1 MTTNPFVTATDSLSS
16 APSDSPKLGLR
27 PRWVAWTDGL
37 GMLASIGCAIHCA
50 AMPFVIAYLPALGQS
65 FLAGESFHQAMAISC
80 FIIALSAFL
89 PGLRKHGSF
98 KPLMIGGVG
107 VSMLSVAA
115 FGLAGE
121 CCPSCEE
128 APQPNLAVSEE
139 ACCPDCESPSEVE
152 CVEPTPAASDSK
164 TAGLFG
170 AFLPWITPLGGITLV
185 FAHIANHRLGCIN
198 GCCPD
203 TKTTFTGRNLA

>member
-37 GMLASIGCAIHCA
+37 GMLASIGWAIHCA
-50 AMPFVIAYLPALGQS
+50 AMPFVSAYLPALGQS

-115 FGLAGE
+115 FGWAGE

-128 APQPNLAVSEE
+128 PPQPNLAVSEE

>member
-80 FIIALSAFL
+80 LIIALSAFL

-115 FGLAGE
+115 FGWAGE

-128 APQPNLAVSEE
+128 PPQPNLAVSEE

-164 TAGLFG
+164 TAGLFV
-170 AFLPWITPLGGITLV
+170 AFLPRITPLGGITLV

>member
-80 FIIALSAFL
+80 FIANTFWLST
-89 PGLRKHGSF
+89 
-98 KPLMIGGVG
+98 
-107 VSMLSVAA
+107 
-115 FGLAGE
+115 
-121 CCPSCEE
+121 
-128 APQPNLAVSEE
+128 APVITSRQMTIEPN
-139 ACCPDCESPSEVE
+139 
-152 CVEPTPAASDSK
+152 
-164 TAGLFG
+164 
-170 AFLPWITPLGGITLV
+170 
-185 FAHIANHRLGCIN
+185 
-198 GCCPD
+198 
-203 TKTTFTGRNLA
+203 

>member
-1 MTTNPFVTATDSLSS
+1 
-16 APSDSPKLGLR
+16 
-27 PRWVAWTDGL
+27 
-37 GMLASIGCAIHCA
+37 MLASIGCAIHWA

-115 FGLAGE
+115 FGWAGE

-128 APQPNLAVSEE
+128 PPQPNLAVSEE

>member
-115 FGLAGE
+115 FGWAGE
-121 CCPSCEE
+121 CCEE
-128 APQPNLAVSEE
+128 PPQPNLAVSEE

>member
-1 MTTNPFVTATDSLSS
+1 MTTTPFVTATNSLSS
-16 APSDSPKLGLR
+16 APSDSPMLGRR
-27 PRWVAWTDGL
+27 PRRVAWTDGL
-37 GMLASIGCAIHCA
+37 GMLASVGCAIHCA

-65 FLAGESFHQAMAISC
+65 FLAGELFHQAMAIAC
-80 FIIALSAFL
+80 FVIALSAFL

-98 KPLMIGGVG
+98 KPLLIGGVG

-115 FGLAGE
+115 FGWAGE

-128 APQPNLAVSEE
+128 PARPNVAVSEE
-139 ACCPDCESPSEVE
+139 ACCPDCESPSEAE
-152 CVEPTPAASDSK
+152 CVEPTPSASGSK
-164 TAGLFG
+164 TSGILG

-185 FAHIANHRLGCIN
+185 FAHIANHRLGCAN

-203 TKTTFTGRNLA
+203 TKNDSTERNLA